1 MIIKSIDLQNIRSH
15 KFTHIDFKNGIT
27 VITGDVGSGK
37 TTILESIKF
46 ALFGGSSLDYK
57 NLLRIGEDSG
67 SVSLEMEHENENIRI
82 TRKLKKTRDGF
93 SGNDVTVTING
104 KSKDLNDKEMKKL
117 IAKIF
122 KVNQYKKKDPIFFKT
137 VIYASQEEMK
147 SIMAMNPDERREI
160 VLDLFQ
166 ITSLKRILENV
177 EILKEH
183 ILSKVEI
190 SKAIIGENGE
200 KINDEKEKIYKLNE
214 NLNDLKKKI
223 KEYELIYKIKENE
236 LKNVENELKVMENLK
251 KEKDN
256 LENEIKI
263 ENERYKNFKKDYE
276 KNLKKLNEIE
286 NKKEDLLLLK
296 EKDKMYHELDKKID
310 EAHVKQEK
318 YNNLILNMG
327 VQENELKNLVNKKN
341 DLDKYKKEINEI
353 EQKINEIILDEID
366 NTNINEEYSKF
377 KFEIENEKKEIV
389 KIKKEIDD
397 LKDLK
402 NLVICPKCKR
412 PLDQEHINSLIQD
425 DIKIINEKN
434 ERIENLEKNLKI
446 IEKLISENNE
456 KLKRNMEKEKYK
468 LNLQNKKLLLESQ
481 LVNEDKIYDG
491 IKEIEDR
498 INFLK
503 KELEKI
509 SFNKEDM
516 EKLMIEKNELE
527 KYHNEYIRIENE
539 INMENEIKNENKRIE
554 DEMKKLEESIKSLQE
569 NVKNINFNEDKYI
582 NFKEKILEI
591 NRETGEIKSNLLNS
605 KNNLKEKMEEINNEE
620 RNLKYLLDEEKK
632 IINDLK
638 FLDWI
643 DNIFVKDI
651 DKIISNRINSIR
663 IEFESE
669 INDWFKILLPGSEME
684 ISIDRDFSLIITV
697 GDFEMDYS
705 SLSGGESNAVAFSY
719 RLALNSM
726 LKKFNLI
733 ETNFVMLDEP
743 TDGFSDKQIQQM
755 QDIFSNINVDQVI
768 IVTHENMLENFA
780 DNSIKITKENGI
792 SRI

>member
-93 SGNDVTVTING
+93 SGNDVNVTING

-183 ILSKVEI
+183 ILNKVEI

-318 YNNLILNMG
+318 YNNLI
-327 VQENELKNLVNKKN
+327 
-341 DLDKYKKEINEI
+341 
-353 EQKINEIILDEID
+353 
-366 NTNINEEYSKF
+366 
-377 KFEIENEKKEIV
+377 
-389 KIKKEIDD
+389 
-397 LKDLK
+397 
-402 NLVICPKCKR
+402 
-412 PLDQEHINSLIQD
+412 
-425 DIKIINEKN
+425 
-434 ERIENLEKNLKI
+434 
-446 IEKLISENNE
+446 
-456 KLKRNMEKEKYK
+456 
-468 LNLQNKKLLLESQ
+468 
-481 LVNEDKIYDG
+481 
-491 IKEIEDR
+491 
-498 INFLK
+498 
-503 KELEKI
+503 
-509 SFNKEDM
+509 
-516 EKLMIEKNELE
+516 
-527 KYHNEYIRIENE
+527 
-539 INMENEIKNENKRIE
+539 
-554 DEMKKLEESIKSLQE
+554 
-569 NVKNINFNEDKYI
+569 
-582 NFKEKILEI
+582 
-591 NRETGEIKSNLLNS
+591 
-605 KNNLKEKMEEINNEE
+605 
-620 RNLKYLLDEEKK
+620 
-632 IINDLK
+632 
-638 FLDWI
+638 
-643 DNIFVKDI
+643 
-651 DKIISNRINSIR
+651 
-663 IEFESE
+663 
-669 INDWFKILLPGSEME
+669 
-684 ISIDRDFSLIITV
+684 
-697 GDFEMDYS
+697 
-705 SLSGGESNAVAFSY
+705 
-719 RLALNSM
+719 
-726 LKKFNLI
+726 
-733 ETNFVMLDEP
+733 
-743 TDGFSDKQIQQM
+743 
-755 QDIFSNINVDQVI
+755 
-768 IVTHENMLENFA
+768 
-780 DNSIKITKENGI
+780 
-792 SRI
+792 